1 MNVRKHFV
9 LGLCVLALS
18 AWAAACSSETSNTAN
33 TNGNTTTATSTT
45 TATTTAAPRVAPDNS
60 EVVVTNANG
69 ARTETRTFKSGR
81 VERVVVTTTPEGR
94 RTARVYARD
103 TGEARELP
111 ENKVA
116 SALDAT
122 GDALADAAGWTANKA
137 VEGAKAVKEGGETAV
152 DKTAEGA
159 KTVGQKTAEGAK
171 TVGEKTAEGAKKTGR
186 AIKKAVTP

>member
-1 MNVRKHFV
+1 MNVRKNFV

-18 AWAAACSSETSNTAN
+18 FWAAACAAETNSNTAN
-33 TNGNTTTATSTT
+33 TDSSMTTTTTTTAAT
-45 TATTTAAPRVAPDNS
+45 TAAAAPRVAPDNS

-69 ARTETRTFKSGR
+69 TRTETRTFKSGR

-137 VEGAKAVKEGGETAV
+137 VEGAKAVKEGGETVV
-152 DKTAEGA
+152 DK
-159 KTVGQKTAEGAK
+159 
-171 TVGEKTAEGAKKTGR
+171 
-186 AIKKAVTP
+186 